1 MADKIAS
8 NYDNALN
15 SSASRFGA
23 MIYHWEKVQLS
34 PIVGYA
40 GGVTPV
46 TDFDRVMVTMER
58 LISPN
63 GLTYLFVFWG
73 IPLAIFFYYLM
84 YNGFRKLTGIRS
96 MGRLVSFY
104 LVILS
109 TAFSQTITTG
119 LFILTLAALSFTLQ
133 DDYYENSRY

>member
-1 MADKIAS
+1 
-8 NYDNALN
+8 
-15 SSASRFGA
+15 
-23 MIYHWEKVQLS
+23 
-34 PIVGYA
+34 
-40 GGVTPV
+40 
-46 TDFDRVMVTMER
+46 
-58 LISPN
+58 
-63 GLTYLFVFWG
+63 
-73 IPLAIFFYYLM
+73 
-84 YNGFRKLTGIRS
+84 